1 MPSRVRSIGRKSRS
15 RAAAKP
21 ISAARIDR
29 PPNKG
34 AVATGSA
41 AEFVPP
47 NLTLPKLRAAA
58 MKCRGC
64 HLWTLGTQTVFGE
77 GPKDARVMIVGEQP
91 GDQEDRAGH
100 PFVGPSGKLLDRALE
115 EAGIDRDDVYVTNA
129 VKHFKWERGEK
140 SARRIHKKPNDAEIR
155 ACHPWLEEE
164 IRLVQPQ
171 VVVCLGATAA
181 QAIMG
186 KSFRVTKERG
196 RAVSSPSGGTVI
208 ATVHPSSVLRAPDAA
223 ARAQAERDFMSDIKK
238 VARHLG

>member
-1 MPSRVRSIGRKSRS
+1 MREPREKLRN
-15 RAAAKP
+15 RAVKPIAAKR
-21 ISAARIDR
+21 SSR
-29 PPNKG
+29 G
-34 AVATGSA
+34 AGNGVAATGSA
-41 AEFVPP
+41 ADFIPP
-47 NLTLPKLRAAA
+47 KPTLPKLRAAA
-58 MKCRGC
+58 MTCRGC

-77 GPKDARVMIVGEQP
+77 GPKRARVIIVGEQP

-115 EAGIDRDDVYVTNA
+115 QAGIDRDDVYVTNA

-164 IRLVQPQ
+164 MRLVQPE

-186 KSFRVTKERG
+186 KSFKVTKERG
-196 RAVSSPSGGTVI
+196 RAVKSPGGGTVI
-208 ATVHPSSVLRAPDAA
+208 ATVHPSSVLRAPDPD
-223 ARAQAERDFMSDIKK
+223 ARAQAEKDFFSDIKK
-238 VARHLG
+238 VARQLSSRSP